1 MCRGPR
7 AGASTRASLRG
18 AGKQRSAGFNPSEPA
33 APDSWRAPA
42 AERRNAQTQS
52 RVEISPVG
60 AILTRQAWQQPA
72 PSTQCACQP
81 CCQRRQPAPRCG
93 LWRRLSVAALHGAS
107 VAALLRGRPCQACT
121 SCTQRSLGIRKASGT
136 QRCAD
141 NARSERGCGRVETIA
156 LPRGSD
162 GGPSASSTSLGWAAA
177 AERRTRGGRIA
188 VAFERKKWREVS
200 TRVTPT
206 GQTDAQTRFYW
217 PSELGPPRTMQTC
230 DCMLTW
236 WPPEYIQLYL

>member
-1 MCRGPR
+1 MATFFCSRRPAAPARQLPESSGGPSTSTWRGR
-7 AGASTRASLRG
+7 ATQRACGA
-18 AGKQRSAGFNPSEPA
+18 KQRRGFNPSEPA

-42 AERRNAQTQS
+42 AERRSAQTQS

-93 LWRRLSVAALHGAS
+93 LWRRLSVAALRGAA

-206 GQTDAQTRFYW
+206 ARTHRQTRF
-217 PSELGPPRTMQTC
+217 
-230 DCMLTW
+230 
-236 WPPEYIQLYL
+236 